1 MSTIQFIQVSPT
13 ELANLINEG
22 IKEHLRDT
30 LKELLEQQ
38 PNQKELMTR
47 HETTEYFNIS
57 LVTLH
62 SWINKGIIKKYKV
75 GNKCLFKRSELETV
89 VTNSN
94 NAA

>member
-1 MSTIQFIQVSPT
+1 MSSIQFIQVSPT

-22 IKEHLRDT
+22 IKEHLHDT
-30 LKELLEQQ
+30 IKELLEQQ

-47 HETTEYFNIS
+47 QETKKYFNVS

-62 SWINKGIIKKYKV
+62 SWVNKGIIKKYKV
-75 GNKCLFKRSELETV
+75 GNKTFFKRSELEKV
-89 VTNSN
+89 VSNSN